1 MFKKMT
7 GNDEIKTAV
16 MDIQNTLPEMRTD
29 IVESVSDKVAQIIGD
44 DVVGY
49 LKSHTLQIDRKFEE
63 MYEFMSGD
71 NIAKTIDKAE
81 EKKEIEGNKQKIISN
96 LSRVYAME
104 KESELLTKT
113 KRGATKLTSE
123 GQKVYDLFSQ
133 TVMDIA
139 KLHGSKSHM
148 KVANRTTYTEFKT
161 LEKLSEELRKEP
173 ITLVDG
179 TARESVYADIIKRR
193 KLGKFAKFIEDKY
206 VLNV

>member
-1 MFKKMT
+1 MNSKNKIQEWST
-7 GNDEIKTAV
+7 EIG
-16 MDIQNTLPEMRTD
+16 
-29 IVESVSDKVAQIIGD
+29 ESVSDKVAQIIGD

-96 LSRVYAME
+96 LSMVYAME

-139 KLHGSKSHM
+139 K
-148 KVANRTTYTEFKT
+148 
-161 LEKLSEELRKEP
+161 
-173 ITLVDG
+173 
-179 TARESVYADIIKRR
+179 
-193 KLGKFAKFIEDKY
+193 
-206 VLNV
+206 